1 MSGNSLKI
9 NDPKIF
15 LFLIPFVAVVGFLAN
30 VDKKSPIEFEA
41 DGVVAIASWEGKNH
55 GMPLFVI
62 RQNNPAGT
70 KRKLESH
77 QVVLTSEQVKVG
89 DSFLKQAGEKTCI
102 INKVEVQCIR

>member
-1 MSGNSLKI
+1 LKI

-15 LFLIPFVAVVGFLAN
+15 LFLVPFVAVVGFLVNA
-30 VDKKSPIEFEA
+30 DKKSPVEFEA
-41 DGVVAIASWEGKNH
+41 DGIVYIASWEGKNH

-77 QVVLTSEQVKVG
+77 LVTLTPEQIKVG
-89 DSFLKQAGEKTCI
+89 DSFMKQAGTKNCT
-102 INKVEVQCIR
+102 INKVEIQCVK

>member
-1 MSGNSLKI
+1 MSGNPLKI

-30 VDKKSPIEFEA
+30 VDEKSPIEFEA
-41 DGVVAIASWEGKNH
+41 NGIVAIASWEGKNH

-70 KRKLESH
+70 KRKLESN

-89 DSFLKQAGEKTCI
+89 DSFIKQAGSKTCT
-102 INKVEVQCIR
+102 INKVEVQCVK